1 MTRSG
6 EFTNMSE
13 DLKKKPP
20 RRYSISVT
28 GNTYER
34 LRTQVTAGSVA
45 SFVDEIVEMALDDST
60 ISNRIVDACRQVEG
74 S

>member
-1 MTRSG
+1 
-6 EFTNMSE
+6 MSE
-13 DLKKKPP
+13 DLKKKP

-28 GNTYER
+28 GCIYDR
-34 LRTQVTAGSVA
+34 LRTQVTSGSVA

-60 ISNRIVDACRQVEG
+60 ISNRIVAACRQVEG